1 MCPDGESSVEQA
13 NFKEERTV
21 DDASLLEQVRRE
33 FGVGEADV
41 LCVDA

>member
-1 MCPDGESSVEQA
+1 MCPDGRSSVEKA
-13 NFKEERTV
+13 NFKEERTA
-21 DDASLLEQVRRE
+21 DDAPLLEQVWRE